1 VNCLITTD
9 VYLPGTRLVVI
20 PQGARALG
28 EASKVS
34 NFGQQRLAVAFHRI
48 LIPGLRAYAIP
59 LERELLGLAQ
69 AGEAG
74 LHDKVNS
81 HYASIFGA
89 SLAIGAI
96 GGLAQI
102 GNGGSALTYDPAV
115 SLRNGVS
122 QSMAQS
128 SDRVLEKF
136 LNRLPTITIREGTRV
151 KIVLTSDLPVPAY
164 EQMRERGF

>member
-1 VNCLITTD
+1 MPSRSTK
-9 VYLPGTRLVVI
+9 
-20 PQGARALG
+20 
-28 EASKVS
+28 S
-34 NFGQQRLAVAFHRI
+34 
-48 LIPGLRAYAIP
+48 LRASRRP
-59 LERELLGLAQ
+59 GKP
-69 AGEAG
+69 G

-102 GNGGSALTYDPAV
+102 GNSTSALVYDPSV
-115 SLRNGVS
+115 SLRNGIS

-151 KIVLTSDLPVPAY
+151 KIVLTSDLPVPAF
-164 EQMRERGF
+164 EQMHERGF